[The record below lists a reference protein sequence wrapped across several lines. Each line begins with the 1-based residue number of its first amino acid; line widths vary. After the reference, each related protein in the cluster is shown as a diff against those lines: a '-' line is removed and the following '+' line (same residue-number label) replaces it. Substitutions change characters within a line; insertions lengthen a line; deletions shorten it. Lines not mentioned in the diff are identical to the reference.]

1 MAVKS
6 LTKSNQTIKNLL
18 KQLKITCLRFGYCV
32 TFDISQTIIAPMSQV
47 KAFGYCVTFDI
58 SQTRDILRNGGKRF
72 WYCVTSDKLILPIRC
87 FRYNFKTICFQLAE

>member
-32 TFDISQTIIAPMSQV
+32 TFDISQTAPETRQAV
-47 KAFGYCVTFDI
+47 IQFGYCVTFDI
-58 SQTRDILRNGGKRF
+58 SQTVKSSPING
-72 WYCVTSDKLILPIRC
+72 L
-87 FRYNFKTICFQLAE
+87 

>member
-32 TFDISQTIIAPMSQV
+32 TFDISQTHS
-47 KAFGYCVTFDI
+47 
-58 SQTRDILRNGGKRF
+58 L
-72 WYCVTSDKLILPIRC
+72 
-87 FRYNFKTICFQLAE
+87 QLNI

>member
-32 TFDISQTIIAPMSQV
+32 TFDISQTAYGSFSFLRE
-47 KAFGYCVTFDI
+47 FGYCVTFD
-58 SQTRDILRNGGKRF
+58 QRMETN
-72 WYCVTSDKLILPIRC
+72 
-87 FRYNFKTICFQLAE
+87 A

>member
-32 TFDISQTIIAPMSQV
+32 TFDISQTAGAQV
-47 KAFGYCVTFDI
+47 NVIERFGYCVTFDI
-58 SQTRDILRNGGKRF
+58 SQT
-72 WYCVTSDKLILPIRC
+72 
-87 FRYNFKTICFQLAE
+87 